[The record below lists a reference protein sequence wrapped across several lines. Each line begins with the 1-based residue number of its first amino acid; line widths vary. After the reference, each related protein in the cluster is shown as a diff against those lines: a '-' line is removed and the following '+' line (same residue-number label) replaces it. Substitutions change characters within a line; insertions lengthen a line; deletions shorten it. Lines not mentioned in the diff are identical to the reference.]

1 MSYFDNANNRVTRKS
16 FGSKVDKEFKREGV
30 IPVRDR
36 KKPGKDM
43 VAEAAKYQ
51 ELNKKVDARRLEE
64 MKNEKAYNEAMQEGY
79 KTLKDEL
86 IKDFI
91 SEICVEALLVDED
104 VVLENLKNITDMV
117 NEKVDE
123 LGGFEGVKRIAEST
137 HNPVL
142 SNIVSVC
149 EATCKKVGERNLK
162 EAGGCAG
169 KVDFHLNKVDL
180 EEYDYRKKDMGSEVI
195 VNNIKEKVFQV
206 VQDEQQLSSDKQ
218 AVMNEIETKV
228 SELDAPVEE
237 AMQFIFE
244 GVGIEEETLF
254 NSLMRSHYK
263 GLMETNSS
271 PIFETFDYKELEE
284 KLFEDYEFIMSDIE
298 LVDEEIDNEEIEDL
312 FLDECKK
319 VAEASEE
326 EYENALES
334 LYNLVEGYSKNIM
347 SKSKATHYKSMIRG
361 IQNILEGC
369 VQESVNEVEDEME
382 EVVEEHV
389 VPKFSLSAKDIYAK
403 FERITESDELTDD
416 VKQLEKDAE
425 KEVKDT
431 KKVAEEVILCPK
443 CGKEQC
449 NCKVAKEDC
458 SILNEGMF
466 KDKFEQ
472 FKKNVKHKR
481 DKKNVEDTLT
491 MAHDVRNWFPK
502 LKDRD
507 AVENMGTF
515 LDFMVGELNTAK
527 KLYPEYSKEI
537 DNEIKWCNTEGR
549 KIAKSKAKEIIA
561 ESYVLK
567 LEDICESMN
576 VIIDAHEIARANV
589 VESLTYSV
597 DDVETTV
604 PYLQTKDVNLSNLE
618 FAYKVKLVC
627 ESLRDSLRNVN
638 YMQEAAV
645 LDKAAEL
652 NINSIN
658 ETLEVIKERSDMD
671 YKSNILNAG
680 KTYLGKVRNVL
691 ESNEFEDN
699 GEILE
704 SDSTFNTPEDVENAF
719 RQVREY
725 YVIESVDSDLMELVM
740 AEAIVEYTI
749 LETFN
754 TLNLIKYDRNSVRQM
769 ARKNISK

>member
-91 SEICVEALLVDED
+91 SEICVEALLVDEE

-123 LGGFEGVKRIAEST
+123 IGGFEGVKRIAEST

-284 KLFEDYEFIMSDIE
+284 KIFEDYEFIMSDIE

-361 IQNILEGC
+361 IQNILENC

-389 VPKFSLSAKDIYAK
+389 EPKFSLSAKDIYAK
-403 FERITESDELTDD
+403 FERITESDELAED
-416 VKQLEKDAE
+416 VKELEKTAE

-481 DKKNVEDTLT
+481 NKKNVEDTLT

-502 LKDRD
+502 LKDHD
-507 AVENMGTF
+507 AVENMGNF

-537 DNEIKWCNTEGR
+537 DDEIKWCNTEGR
-549 KIAKSKAKEIIA
+549 KIAKAKAKEILA

-589 VESLTYSV
+589 IESLTYNV
-597 DDVETTV
+597 DDVNTTV

-638 YMQEAAV
+638 YMQEASV

-680 KTYLGKVRNVL
+680 KVYLGKVRNVL

-699 GEILE
+699 DEILE
-704 SDSTFNTPEDVENAF
+704 SGSIFNTPEDVENAF

-754 TLNLIKYDRNSVRQM
+754 TLNLVKYDRNSVRQM

>member
-284 KLFEDYEFIMSDIE
+284 KLFEEYEFIMSDIE

-369 VQESVNEVEDEME
+369 VQESVNDVEDEME

-389 VPKFSLSAKDIYAK
+389 TPKFSLSAKDIYAK
-403 FERITESDELTDD
+403 FERITESDELAAD
-416 VKQLEKDAE
+416 VKELEKTAE

-549 KIAKSKAKEIIA
+549 KIAKAKAKEILA

-589 VESLTYSV
+589 VESLTYNV

-699 GEILE
+699 AEILE
-704 SDSTFNTPEDVENAF
+704 SDSTFNTPEDIENAF

-754 TLNLIKYDRNSVRQM
+754 TLNLVKYDRNSVRQM

>member
-91 SEICVEALLVDED
+91 SEICVEALLVDEE
-104 VVLENLKNITDMV
+104 VVLENLKNITDMI

-123 LGGFEGVKRIAEST
+123 LGGFEGVKHIAEST

-271 PIFETFDYKELEE
+271 PIFETFDYKEMEDP
-284 KLFEDYEFIMSDIE
+284 LFEDYEFVMGDIE
-298 LVDEEIDNEEIEDL
+298 LIDEEIENEEIEDL
-312 FLDECKK
+312 FLEECKK
-319 VAEASEE
+319 VVSSSEE
-326 EYENALES
+326 DFENAVES
-334 LYNLVEGYSKNIM
+334 LYNLVEGYSKDIK
-347 SKSKATHYKSMIRG
+347 SKSKAVHYKSMVRG
-361 IQNILEGC
+361 IQNILENSL
-369 VQESVNEVEDEME
+369 VEAVEEEVEEKE
-382 EVVEEHV
+382 EIVKEQTESTF
-389 VPKFSLSAKDIYAK
+389 KLSAKDVYAK
-403 FERITESDELTDD
+403 FARITETDELTDD

-425 KEVKDT
+425 KEIKKDT
-431 KKVAEEVILCPK
+431 KKVSEEVILCPK

-449 NCKVAKEDC
+449 NCKVAKESDE
-458 SILNEGMF
+458 LTEGMTF
-466 KDKFEQ
+466 INK
-472 FKKNVKHKR
+472 VK
-481 DKKNVEDTLT
+481 
-491 MAHDVRNWFPK
+491 
-502 LKDRD
+502 
-507 AVENMGTF
+507 
-515 LDFMVGELNTAK
+515 
-527 KLYPEYSKEI
+527 
-537 DNEIKWCNTEGR
+537 
-549 KIAKSKAKEIIA
+549 

-576 VIIDAHEIARANV
+576 VIIDAHDIARANV
-589 VESLTYSV
+589 VESLTYTV

-658 ETLEVIKERSDMD
+658 ETLEVIKERSNMD

-680 KTYLGKVRNVL
+680 KVYLGKVRNVL

-699 GEILE
+699 DEILE

-725 YVIESVDSDLMELVM
+725 YVIESVDTDLMELVM

-754 TLNLIKYDRNSVRQM
+754 TLNLVKYDRNSVRQM